1 MYVDALHS
9 SKDDVIRVVER
20 VNGERVYRDYKP
32 DWHFFVND
40 PKGPFKTI
48 YGNSVKRID
57 PANRTERT
65 KLMSQYSTSKWESD
79 INVVFRCL
87 EQEYPDNLDP
97 HLHVAFYDIETA
109 FDQVTGYSDPADALN
124 PITSIAVYLQWMQ
137 SMVCFAVPPSGY
149 TWDEALAIAQEVG
162 PEVILFRTE
171 KEMLHAFLDIIQDA
185 DVLSGWNSEGYDI
198 PYTINRIVRVLG
210 KSETRRMCLWGQLP
224 KTRLYERGGKECPT
238 YDLIGRVHL
247 DYMQLYKKYT
257 YEERH
262 SYSLDAISEYELDEK
277 KVAYNGTLDQLYNKD
292 FKKFLE
298 YNIQDTALLDKL
310 DKKLQFID
318 LCSSIAHANC
328 VLIPTTMGAVATI
341 DQAVVIEA
349 HRRGMVVQNKSEFTE
364 DARAAGGWV
373 AYPKVGL
380 HKYVGA
386 SDLNSLYPSI
396 IRALNMSPETIVAQ
410 VDLSKTNK
418 AIEKWEAATAKNTFA
433 TWWND
438 RFQPLEMEPFFE
450 NNNHEKISLKF
461 ENGTTYQVTG
471 AELRELIFNGGEPW
485 CISANGTIYKTDV
498 EGVIPGLLTRWFR
511 ERKELQAIM
520 RGYKQLADND
530 TIKGVVVPESLFTV
544 ADVDEHVHHANTFD
558 QNQCFSINKAQEV
571 ISSNDRDKVVAYINS
586 HKLTVKNGKLIH
598 RSSAELKKVIAFWDK
613 RQLVKKIL
621 LNSAYGA
628 LLNAGSRFFDQ
639 RIGQSTTLTG
649 RNITRHMAAK
659 TNEYITGIYDY
670 QGEAIVY
677 GDTDSTY
684 FSAYPAVKDD
694 VEKGNISWSKEE
706 VISIYDQIAND
717 VSDTFPQFALETF
730 NVPLA
735 NSTGVIKSGREIIAE
750 SALFITK
757 KRYAALVFD
766 NEGTREDV
774 NGKLGKIKVTG
785 LDLRRS
791 DTPKFMQE
799 FLMDILTDTLT
810 DKGEEFVI
818 EKIKEFKAKFVNMK
832 PWEKGSPKAVN
843 NLTSYRDKQEEW
855 MVKKLQGKKVSFT
868 MPGHV
873 RASLNWNTMVD
884 VYKDKHTPKITDGQ
898 KVIVCKLKENS
909 TLFNSVAYPVD
920 IAHLP
925 DWFMELPF
933 DDDGMLSSIVDK
945 KIENLLSVLKWDL
958 SKTNESDAL
967 FDTLFG

>member
-9 SKDDVIRVVER
+9 VKEDVIRVVER
-20 VNGERVYRDYKP
+20 VDGERVYKNYKP
-32 DWHFFVND
+32 DWHFYVND
-40 PKGPFKTI
+40 AKGLHKTI
-48 YGNSVKRID
+48 YGNAVKLIN

-65 KLMSQYSTSKWESD
+65 KLMSQYSGDKWESD

-87 EQEYPDNLDP
+87 AQEYPHNIDP

-109 FDQVTGYSDPADALN
+109 FDQVTGYSSPEDALN

-137 SMVCFAVPPSGY
+137 QMVCFAVPPAGY
-149 TWDEALAIAQEVG
+149 TWEEAQQIAREVG
-162 PEVILFRTE
+162 PEVILFKTE
-171 KEMLHAFLDIIQDA
+171 KEMLNAFLDIIDDA
-185 DVLSGWNSEGYDI
+185 DILSGWNSEGYDI
-198 PYTINRIVRVLG
+198 PYVVNRITRILG

-224 KTRLYERGGKECPT
+224 KTRMYEKGGKECPT

-262 SYSLDAISEYELDEK
+262 SYSLDSICEYELDEK
-277 KVAYNGTLDQLYNKD
+277 KVAYSGTLDQLYNKD

-328 VLIPTTMGAVATI
+328 VLMPTTMGAVATI

-349 HRRGMVVQNKSEFTE
+349 HRRGMVVPNKSEFSE

-373 AYPKVGL
+373 AHPKVGF
-380 HKYVGA
+380 HRWVGA

-410 VDLSKTNK
+410 VSLKETDKT
-418 AIEKWEAATAKNTFA
+418 ICQWEATTAKNTFA
-433 TWWND
+433 SWWND
-438 RFQPLEMEPFFE
+438 RFCPLEMNYFFD
-450 NNNHEKISLKF
+450 NNNHEKITLRF
-461 ENGTTYQVTG
+461 ETGVEYKVTG
-471 AELRELIFNGGEPW
+471 AELRNLIFDSGEPW

-520 RGYKQLADND
+520 RGYKQLVDND
-530 TIKGVVVPESLFTV
+530 TIRGLEVSPELFTEE
-544 ADVDEHVHHANTFD
+544 DVNVHTHCISNFD
-558 QNQCFSINKAQEV
+558 QDQCFTINKAQNV
-571 ISSNDRDKVVAYINS
+571 VNSGDRQAVVDYFNS
-586 HKLTVKNGKLIH
+586 HKLTVKNGKAIYRDQL
-598 RSSAELKKVIAFWDK
+598 ELKKIIAFWDK

-659 TNEYITGIYDY
+659 TNEYITGVYDY

-684 FSAYPAVKDD
+684 FSAYPAIKED
-694 VEKGNISWSKEE
+694 VEKGNISWTKEE
-706 VISIYDQIAND
+706 IIKIYDQIAND
-717 VSDTFPQFALETF
+717 VSDTFPHFALETF
-730 NVPLA
+730 NVPLK
-735 NSTGVIKSGREIIAE
+735 NSTGVIKSGREIIAQ

-766 NEGTREDV
+766 NEGTREDI
-774 NGKLGKIKVTG
+774 NGKPGKIKVTG
-785 LDLRRS
+785 LDLRRA
-791 DTPKFMQE
+791 DTPKFVQA

-810 DKGEEFVI
+810 DKGEEYVVN
-818 EKIKEFKAKFVNMK
+818 KIKDFKAKFVSMK
-832 PWEKGSPKAVN
+832 PWEKGTPKAVN
-843 NLTSYRDKQEEW
+843 NLSSYRDRQEEW
-855 MVKKLQGKKVSFT
+855 LSKKLKGESVSFT

-873 RASLNWNTMVD
+873 RASLNWNTMVEI
-884 VYKDKHTPKITDGQ
+884 YKDKHTPKITDGQ
-898 KVIVCKLKENS
+898 KVTVCKLKENS
-909 TLFNSVAYPVD
+909 TLFTSVAYPVD
-920 IAHLP
+920 IIHLP
-925 DWFMELPF
+925 DWFTELPF
-933 DDDGMLSSIVDK
+933 DDDGMLAGIVDK
-945 KIENLLSVLKWDL
+945 KIENLLDVLKWDL

>member
-9 SKDDVIRVVER
+9 NKDDMIRVVER
-20 VNGERVYRDYKP
+20 VNGERVYKDYKP
-32 DWHFFVND
+32 DWHFYVND
-40 PKGPFKTI
+40 ANGQFKTI
-48 YGNSVKRID
+48 YGNPVKRID
-57 PANRTERT
+57 PANRTERN
-65 KLMSQYSTSKWESD
+65 KIMAQYSGEKWESD
-79 INVVFRCL
+79 INAVFRCL
-87 EQEYPDNLDP
+87 AQEYPANLDP
-97 HLHVAFYDIETA
+97 QLHVAFYDIETA
-109 FDQVTGYSDPADALN
+109 FDQVNGYSEPGDAMN
-124 PITSIAVYLQWMQ
+124 PITSIAVYLQWIQ
-137 SMVCFAVPPSGY
+137 QMVCFAVPPAGY
-149 TWDEALAIAQEVG
+149 TWEEAQKIAAEVG
-162 PEVILFRTE
+162 PEVILFKTE
-171 KEMLHAFLDIIQDA
+171 KEMLNAFLDIIDDA
-185 DVLSGWNSEGYDI
+185 DILSGWNSEGYDM
-198 PYTINRIVRVLG
+198 PYTVNRIIRLLG
-210 KSETRRMCLWGQLP
+210 KSETRRMCLWGTLP
-224 KTRLYERGGKECPT
+224 KLRMFERGGKEYPT
-238 YDLIGRVHL
+238 YDLIGRVHV

-277 KVAYNGTLDQLYNKD
+277 KVAYSGTLDQLYNKD

-310 DKKLQFID
+310 DRKLQFID

-328 VLIPTTMGAVATI
+328 VLLPTTMGAVATI

-349 HRRGMVVQNKSEFTE
+349 HRREMIVPNKKEFS
-364 DARAAGGWV
+364 DDVRAAGGWV
-373 AYPKVGL
+373 AHPKAGL
-380 HKYVGA
+380 HKWVGA

-410 VDLSKTNK
+410 VDLSGTNK
-418 AIEKWEAATAKNTFA
+418 TVAKFETDAAKNTFA
-433 TWWND
+433 LWWND
-438 RFQPLEMEPFFE
+438 RFCPLEMEPFFE
-450 NNNHEKISLKF
+450 NNNHAKISLRF
-461 ENGTTYQVTG
+461 ENGTEYHITG
-471 AELRELIFNGGEPW
+471 SELRELVFNGGEPW

-520 RGYKQLADND
+520 RGYKQLEDND
-530 TIKGVVVPESLFTV
+530 TIKGLEVPQSLFTL
-544 ADVDEHVHHANTFD
+544 ADVNEQVHHASTFD
-558 QNQCFSINKAQEV
+558 QSQCFDINKARKI
-571 ISSNDRDKVVAYINS
+571 ISTGDKTKIADYLNS
-586 HKLTVKNGKLIH
+586 HKLTVKCGKAIY
-598 RSSAELKKVIAFWDK
+598 RDQSELKKIIAFWDK

-670 QGEAIVY
+670 QGEAIIY

-684 FSAYPAVKDD
+684 FSEYPAVKDD
-694 VEKGNISWSKEE
+694 VEKGVISWTKED
-706 VISIYDQIAND
+706 VISIYDQIASD
-717 VSDTFPQFALETF
+717 VSDSFPQFALETF
-730 NVPLA
+730 NVPLDK
-735 NSTGVIKSGREIIAE
+735 STGVIKSGREIIAE
-750 SALFITK
+750 SALYITK
-757 KRYAALVFD
+757 KRYAALVYD
-766 NEGTREDV
+766 EEGTRKDI
-774 NGKLGKIKVTG
+774 NGKPGKIKVTG

-791 DTPKFMQE
+791 DTPKFVQA

-810 DKGEEFVI
+810 GKGEEYVVD
-818 EKIKEFKAKFVNMK
+818 KIKVFKADFVNMK

-843 NLTSYRDKQEEW
+843 NLSSYRDRQEEN
-855 MVKKLQGKKVSFT
+855 MVKKLSGQTTTFT

-884 VYKDKHTPKITDGQ
+884 IYKDKHTPKITDGQ

-920 IAHLP
+920 ITHLP

-933 DDDGMLSSIVDK
+933 DDDGMLGAIVDK
-945 KIENLLSVLKWDL
+945 KVENLLHVLKWDL